1 MTDSPTPTI
10 VVTGATGG
18 LGRAAI
24 DGLLSRG
31 VSASNIVAAG
41 RSREKVDALKQ
52 LGVRTAVLDF
62 AEPETL
68 VPAFAGA
75 DILVLVSTSEPGNRV
90 PLHAAAID
98 AAAAAGITHI
108 VYTSAPHAE
117 SSALILAPEHK
128 ATEEYLQQ
136 SGIAHTVLRNNWYNE
151 NYGRS
156 LPQIVESGVYL
167 ASTGEG
173 RVASASRADYGDA
186 IAAVITTPGALGQV
200 YELNGDVAW
209 TGTEFAAVVSDL
221 LGREISYNAVSTE
234 EHAAILREAGLD
246 DGTIWFVT
254 NLDANIRNGLLD
266 SSGDDLSRLIG
277 RPTTPLADTLREY
290 L

>member
-1 MTDSPTPTI
+1 MTDYPTPTI

-24 DGLLSRG
+24 DGLLTRG

-41 RSREKVDALKQ
+41 RSAEKVDALQQ

-62 AEPETL
+62 AEPDTL
-68 VPAFAGA
+68 IPAFAGA

-98 AAAAAGITHI
+98 AAKAAGITHI
-108 VYTSAPHAE
+108 VYTSAPHAD

-136 SGIAHTVLRNNWYNE
+136 SGVAHTVLRNNWYNE

-156 LPQIVESGVYL
+156 LPQVVESGVYL

-186 IAAVITTPGALGQV
+186 IAAVITTPGALGKV

-209 TGTEFAAVVSDL
+209 TGTEFAAVVTDL
-221 LGREISYNAVSTE
+221 LGREIAYNSVSTE

-246 DGTIWFVT
+246 DGTIWFLT
-254 NLDANIRNGLLD
+254 NLDANIRDGLLD